1 MVENLQGKSRG
12 WFVKFFTYDRPSIDQ
27 WTLSHFVAMQVLQL
41 KWMLNKVRNPK
52 RYLDCVH
59 TWCPSTSTQ
68 APAQNGAVFRHWVP
82 DISLPSS
89 VPEYKVET
97 LYSGTGTV
105 PEFWRGYLK
114 KWCVHIS
121 AHQESFSG
129 TVLGHQV
136 WTQPK
141 SVTER
146 GYTSS
151 CITDL

>member
-1 MVENLQGKSRG
+1 MITQRSLYETSSIMVWSDFG
-12 WFVKFFTYDRPSIDQ
+12 
-27 WTLSHFVAMQVLQL
+27 
-41 KWMLNKVRNPK
+41 
-52 RYLDCVH
+52 CVH
-59 TWCPSTSTQ
+59 TWCPSTSTL

-136 WTQPK
+136 
-141 SVTER
+141 
-146 GYTSS
+146 
-151 CITDL
+151 

>member
-1 MVENLQGKSRG
+1 MDLSTRLWGINTE
-12 WFVKFFTYDRPSIDQ
+12 FVGLYSPEPRSEAFCLR
-27 WTLSHFVAMQVLQL
+27 LCSHLAH
-41 KWMLNKVRNPK
+41 N
-52 RYLDCVH
+52 DD
-59 TWCPSTSTQ
+59 
-68 APAQNGAVFRHWVP
+68 VFRHWVP

-136 WTQPK
+136 
-141 SVTER
+141 
-146 GYTSS
+146 
-151 CITDL
+151 

>member
-1 MVENLQGKSRG
+1 MITQRSLYETSSIMVWSDFG
-12 WFVKFFTYDRPSIDQ
+12 
-27 WTLSHFVAMQVLQL
+27 
-41 KWMLNKVRNPK
+41 
-52 RYLDCVH
+52 CVH
-59 TWCPSTSTQ
+59 TWCPSTSTL

-97 LYSGTGTV
+97 LYTGTV
-105 PEFWRGYLK
+105 PEFWCGYLK

-136 WTQPK
+136 
-141 SVTER
+141 
-146 GYTSS
+146 
-151 CITDL
+151 